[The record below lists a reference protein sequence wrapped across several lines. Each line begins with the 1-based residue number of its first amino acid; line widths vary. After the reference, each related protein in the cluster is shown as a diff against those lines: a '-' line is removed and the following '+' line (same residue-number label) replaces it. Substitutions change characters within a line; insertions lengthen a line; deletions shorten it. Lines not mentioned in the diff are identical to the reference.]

1 MPNVMYMTLLNVA
14 VEHHHGTRIKFSCL
28 MGDTV
33 LALLS
38 DMQKPNTVAVSV
50 HVLSFVAHVIT
61 SVLCQTH
68 H

>member
-1 MPNVMYMTLLNVA
+1 MYMTLLNVA
-14 VEHHHGTRIKFSCL
+14 VEHPHGTTIKFSCL

-38 DMQKPNTVAVSV
+38 DMQKPNIVAVSV
-50 HVLSFVAHVIT
+50 HVLSFVAYVIT